1 MKPARRRAD
10 AWLGLAALVLFL
22 AAWELLP
29 ALGLVRPVFSSSP
42 TRIVR
47 AAAGLIE
54 SGALW
59 QHIAVSGGEFLLGFG
74 LSALVGIAA
83 GLAMGWYRR
92 VDAVLDPFLQLFNAT
107 PRLALAPL
115 MIIWLGIG
123 LVSKVAIV
131 FLGGIVAIVLNTRSG
146 LRDVPAPLLQC
157 ARVFGASDRQ
167 IFLTVALPT
176 ALPWIIA
183 GLRLAVGRA
192 LIGVVIAEL
201 LSATAGLGYLITV
214 STNSL
219 QTDRVFVAVA
229 ILAGTGLALSRLLG
243 ALEARFENWRPRH

>member
-1 MKPARRRAD
+1 MKRVGRRAD

-22 AAWELLP
+22 VIWELLP

-42 TRIVR
+42 SRIVR
-47 AAAGLIE
+47 AAFSLAQNGL
-54 SGALW
+54 W
-59 QHIAVSGGEFLLGFG
+59 HHIAVSGGEFLLGFT
-74 LSALVGIAA
+74 LAAVVGIAL

-92 VDAVLDPFLQLFNAT
+92 LDAVFDPFIQLFNAT

-131 FLGGIVAIVLNTRSG
+131 FLGGIVSIVLNTRSG
-146 LRDVPAPLLQC
+146 LRDVPQPLVQC
-157 ARVFGASDRQ
+157 ARVFGATDRQ
-167 IFLTVALPT
+167 LFLTVALPT

-192 LIGVVIAEL
+192 LIAVVIAEL
-201 LSATAGLGYLITV
+201 LSSTAGLGHLITI
-214 STNSL
+214 STTSL
-219 QTDRVFVAVA
+219 QTDKVFVAVA
-229 ILAGTGLALSRLLG
+229 ILAGTGLALSKLLG
-243 ALEARFENWRPRH
+243 ALETRFENWRPRH

>member
-1 MKPARRRAD
+1 MMRPRPRAD
-10 AWLGLAALVLFL
+10 AWLGLAALAAFL
-22 AAWELLP
+22 ILWELLP
-29 ALGLVRPVFSSSP
+29 ALGLVRPIFSSSP
-42 TRIVR
+42 SRIVR
-47 AAAGLIE
+47 AAAALLE
-54 SGALW
+54 DGALW
-59 QHIAVSGGEFLLGFG
+59 RHIAVSGGEFALGFG
-74 LSALVGIAA
+74 LAAVAGIAT

-92 VDAVLDPFLQLFNAT
+92 IDALLDPFVQLFNAT

-131 FLGGIVAIVLNTRSG
+131 FLGGIVSIVLNTRSG
-146 LRDVPAPLLQC
+146 LRDVPQPLLQC

-192 LIGVVIAEL
+192 LIAVVIAEL
-201 LSATAGLGYLITV
+201 LSSTAGLGYLITV
-214 STNSL
+214 STNTL
-219 QTDRVFVAVA
+219 QTDKVFVAVA
-229 ILAGTGLALSRLLG
+229 ILAGSGLALSRLLG
-243 ALEARFENWRPRH
+243 ALEARFENWRPPH